1 MRLLRN
7 DGCARRPRPDVR
19 RIQLLVFESGAA
31 NLGPDISS
39 ADFDELIVLGQCQG
53 ESLSELLLRASARL
67 SGLERAYSQVGRAVI
82 AIAPLHEPQFAAA
95 RRLLGLAILSHVLV
109 AAQASELVL
118 AVDEH
123 AAPELRSDVIA
134 LVESLVAHPGSRYA
148 PIRVHLAPPAS
159 TMEPEGRESGIHPV
173 LGHHAQAQRNADS
186 VSMLR
191 R

>member
-82 AIAPLHEPQFAAA
+82 AIAPLHEPQLAAA

-148 PIRVHLAPPAS
+148 PIRVHLAP
-159 TMEPEGRESGIHPV
+159 
-173 LGHHAQAQRNADS
+173 
-186 VSMLR
+186 
-191 R
+191 